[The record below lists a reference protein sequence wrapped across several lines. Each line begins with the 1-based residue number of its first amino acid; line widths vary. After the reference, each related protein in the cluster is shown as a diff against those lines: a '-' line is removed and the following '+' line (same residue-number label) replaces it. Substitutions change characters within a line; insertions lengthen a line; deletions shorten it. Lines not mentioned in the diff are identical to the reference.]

1 MSIRA
6 KIVLVVLPLIITP
19 LVLIGVISTL
29 SARNGITAVAAG
41 LLQFKAEQLVTYAEG
56 QWNLLSANAL
66 DANQAYVEASKAAVE
81 SFAKSL
87 VRSQTESIFALA
99 ADGTVALRSNE
110 FSASAA
116 EMEGLNRLRA
126 DGASGWQRLRIGEVD
141 RVAHLAGFT
150 PFHWTFF
157 VTEEA
162 GTFYRSTDAIVRQTG

>member
-56 QWNLLSANAL
+56 QWNLLSANGL
-66 DANQAYVEASKAAVE
+66 DANTAYVEASKAAVE

-87 VRSQTESIFALA
+87 CALA
-99 ADGTVALRSNE
+99 N
-110 FSASAA
+110 
-116 EMEGLNRLRA
+116 
-126 DGASGWQRLRIGEVD
+126 GEHF
-141 RVAHLAGFT
+141 R
-150 PFHWTFF
+150 PC
-157 VTEEA
+157 
-162 GTFYRSTDAIVRQTG
+162 R

>member
-19 LVLIGVISTL
+19 LILIGVVSTL

-56 QWNLLSANAL
+56 QWNLLSANGL

-99 ADGTVALRSNE
+99 ADGTVALRSSD
-110 FSASAA
+110 FSANAA
-116 EMEGLNRLRA
+116 EMEDLNKLRTG
-126 DGASGWQRLRIGEVD
+126 GASGWQKIR
-141 RVAHLAGFT
+141 
-150 PFHWTFF
+150 
-157 VTEEA
+157 
-162 GTFYRSTDAIVRQTG
+162 